1 MSSVRQANKRQRR
14 GFTLIEVAV
23 ATALLGIGIA
33 LALGALSK
41 MTTTELRLRQVEK
54 MNLLAVQKLHEVLAL
69 GDVNNQQ
76 TDGTFEDYGEPDYK
90 WTLEVAPSGTQN
102 VDTVRLTVETSA
114 GLTTDPSAEVS
125 SLVFT
130 SPNAQN
136 GSLGG

>member
-1 MSSVRQANKRQRR
+1 MNSVRQVNKRNRR
-14 GFTLIEVAV
+14 AFTLVEVAV

-33 LALGALSK
+33 MALGALSK

-90 WTLEVAPSGTQN
+90 WTLEVAPSGTEN
-102 VDTVRLTVETSA
+102 VDTVRLTVETSS
-114 GLTTDPSAEVS
+114 GRTTDPSAEVS